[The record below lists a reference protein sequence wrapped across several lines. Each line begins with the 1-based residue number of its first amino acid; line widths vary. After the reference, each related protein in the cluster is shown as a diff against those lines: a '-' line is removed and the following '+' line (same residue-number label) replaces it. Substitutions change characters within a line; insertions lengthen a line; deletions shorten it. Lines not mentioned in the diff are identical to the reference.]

1 MGTMTVRAVSPVQPR
16 DLRDAFRLSRE
27 RLARLIGVSAKTVER
42 WEARP
47 TQPARGETRARM
59 AQLREIADLGAA
71 VYSRERLGDFM
82 SAPLAEFDGLTP
94 LQLIERGEA
103 DRVLAAL
110 AADYEGAGY

>member
-1 MGTMTVRAVSPVQPR
+1 MTVRAVTPIQPR

-47 TQPARGETRARM
+47 TQPAREETRARM
-59 AQLREIADLGAA
+59 AQLREIAELGAA
-71 VYSRERLGDFM
+71 VYTRDGLGDFM
-82 SAPLAEFDGLTP
+82 GAPLAEFGGLTP

-103 DRVLAAL
+103 ERVLAAL

>member
-1 MGTMTVRAVSPVQPR
+1 MTVRASPIGLR

-27 RLARLIGVSAKTVER
+27 RLARLLGVSTKTVER
-42 WEARP
+42 WEAKP
-47 TQPARGETRARM
+47 TRPARDDIRLRM

-71 VYSRERLGDFM
+71 VYTREGLADFLD
-82 SAPLAEFDGLTP
+82 APLAEFDGRTA

-110 AADYEGAGY
+110 AADHEGAGY

>member
-1 MGTMTVRAVSPVQPR
+1 MTVRTINPVQPR

-27 RLARLIGVSAKTVER
+27 RLARLVGVSAKTIER

-47 TQPARGETRARM
+47 TQPARDETRARV
-59 AQLREIADLGAA
+59 AQLREIAELGGA
-71 VYSRERLGDFM
+71 VYTAERLGDFM
-82 SAPLAEFDGLTP
+82 SAPLTEFGGLTP

>member
-1 MGTMTVRAVSPVQPR
+1 MTVRAVSPIGPR
-16 DLRDAFRLSRE
+16 DLREAFRLSRE

-47 TQPARGETRARM
+47 TQPARDETRARM
-59 AQLREIADLGAA
+59 AQLREIAELGAT
-71 VYSRERLGDFM
+71 VYTRERLGDFM
-82 SAPLAEFDGLTP
+82 VAPLAEAGGLTP

-110 AADYEGAGY
+110 ASDYEGAGY

>member
-1 MGTMTVRAVSPVQPR
+1 MTLRATPIQPR

-27 RLARLIGVSAKTVER
+27 RLARLVGVTAKTVER
-42 WEARP
+42 WEAKP
-47 TQPARGETRARM
+47 TRPARDETRARM
-59 AQLREIADLGAA
+59 AQLREIAELGAT
-71 VYSRERLGDFM
+71 VYTRESLGDFLE
-82 SAPLAEFDGLTP
+82 APLAEFDGLTA

>member
-1 MGTMTVRAVSPVQPR
+1 MTIASPIHPR
-16 DLRDAFRLSRE
+16 DLRAAFRLSRE

-47 TQPARGETRARM
+47 VQPARDETRARM
-59 AQLREIADLGAA
+59 AQLREIAELGAA
-71 VYSRERLGDFM
+71 VYGRERLADFLV
-82 SAPLAEFDGLTP
+82 APLAELGGLTAI
-94 LQLIERGEA
+94 QLIERGEG